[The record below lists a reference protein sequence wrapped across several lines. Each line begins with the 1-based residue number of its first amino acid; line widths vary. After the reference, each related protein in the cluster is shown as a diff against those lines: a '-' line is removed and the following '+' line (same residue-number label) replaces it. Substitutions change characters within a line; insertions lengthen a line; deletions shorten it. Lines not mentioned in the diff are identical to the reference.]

1 MESNDLVSVVI
12 PVYNSEKFLDETI
25 SSVLNQT
32 YVNIEILAIDDGSTD
47 DSLKILK
54 KFDDK
59 IKILSHKN
67 ILKNIVNYHNLLL
80 G

>member
-32 YVNIEILAIDDGSTD
+32 YANIEILAIDDGSTD

-54 KFDDK
+54 KSDDK

>member
-32 YVNIEILAIDDGSTD
+32 YANIEILAIDDGSTD

>member
-1 MESNDLVSVVI
+1 MESNDLVSVII

-32 YVNIEILAIDDGSTD
+32 YANIEILAIDDGSTD

>member
-1 MESNDLVSVVI
+1 MKSNDLVSVII

-32 YVNIEILAIDDGSTD
+32 YANIEILAIDDGSTD

>member
-1 MESNDLVSVVI
+1 LESNDLVSVVI

-32 YVNIEILAIDDGSTD
+32 YANIEILAIDDGSTD